1 MESVGGPCDAGGMDV
16 SAEVLAKVPPQ
27 NLHVSREEFG
37 AVWAAAE
44 AQLGRLLP
52 GPEADYL
59 VGVVRTCRWLAR
71 AVVPALPLP
80 GQAKRTELATT
91 PLDSRSVYALP
102 ETIETEYYNALRIK
116 ARTPET
122 ARVREAQATAATLGW
137 CWGGA
142 TRRPIDLAA
151 DGEPAAD

>member
-1 MESVGGPCDAGGMDV
+1 MDV

-44 AQLGRLLP
+44 AELSRLQP

-71 AVVPALPLP
+71 AAVPALPLP
-80 GQAKRTELATT
+80 GQAKRMELATT
-91 PLDSRSVYALP
+91 PLDRRSVYALP
-102 ETIETEYYNALRIK
+102 ETIEEEYYKALRIK
-116 ARTPET
+116 ESKPET
-122 ARVREAQATAATLGW
+122 AWVRRAQATAATLGW
-137 CWGGA
+137 CWGGS
-142 TRRPIDLAA
+142 TRRPIDLPPGGLSAPGA
-151 DGEPAAD
+151 VAS